1 MKNEFEIDDGLIA
14 RYLAGEATP
23 EEAIA
28 LQDWL
33 EDPANKLHFTSLQ
46 KTWYASF
53 PGSSPRSV
61 NVEKAWEMVNHE
73 KEKISKN
80 NSATVLFWKTF
91 LKTAA
96 VILMLVTFGVLLFLN
111 DRSEKPIEIMV
122 ASKDSLRQIM
132 FADHS
137 TAILNRN
144 STLHYPETFENSRE
158 VKFTEGE
165 AFFNITPD
173 AAKPF
178 IIHTD
183 QATITV
189 IGTAFNVMV
198 QPLAFEVSV
207 EEGKVFVQTLTDSA
221 YLEAGHA
228 ATLNAGNKSF
238 DISASNSNNWAYA
251 THKYV
256 FNNTPLHDV
265 FSYIEKSQHCSIQV
279 MNTDIKNCKLTAT
292 FESVSTD
299 YMLTLITDALI
310 LSVTKND
317 DNTFTVEGEGCH

>member
-1 MKNEFEIDDGLIA
+1 VKNEIEINDGLIA
-14 RYLAGEATP
+14 RYLAGEASP

-33 EDPANKLHFTSLQ
+33 EDPVNKPHFTALQ
-46 KTWYASF
+46 DIWHASF
-53 PGSSPRSV
+53 PGRSPRPI
-61 NVEKAWEMVNHE
+61 NVEKAWEIVNHE
-73 KEKISKN
+73 KKRIPKN
-80 NSATVLFWKTF
+80 HSAPVLRKTF
-91 LKTAA
+91 LRSAA
-96 VILMLVTFGVLLFLN
+96 VILMLVTFGILLFLSN
-111 DRSEKPIEIMV
+111 RKEKPVEITV
-122 ASKDSLRQIM
+122 ASKDSLRQIT

-178 IIHTD
+178 IIHTE
-183 QATITV
+183 QATIKV
-189 IGTAFNVMV
+189 KGTAFNVIV
-198 QPLAFEVSV
+198 KPSAFEVSV
-207 EEGKVFVQTLTDSA
+207 EVGKVFVYTNTDSV
-221 YLEAGHA
+221 YLETGAA
-228 ATLNAGNKSF
+228 ATLNTGAKSF
-238 DISASNSNNWAYA
+238 DIHESNRNVWAYA

-265 FSYIEKSQHCSIQV
+265 FGFIEKAQHCSIRV
-279 MNTDIKNCKLTAT
+279 MNTAIRNCKLTAT
-292 FESVSTD
+292 FEGVSTD
-299 YMLTLITDALI
+299 YMLTLITEALN

-317 DNTFTVEGEGCH
+317 DHTFTVEGEGCH